1 MFNNNKLKN
10 NSILTFLYG
19 ISICTIVEIN
29 LEALFFL
36 GLALYKFYT
45 EGGDKN
51 EKNRNN
57 DNA

>member
-1 MFNNNKLKN
+1 MA
-10 NSILTFLYG
+10 
-19 ISICTIVEIN
+19 ICTIVEIN
-29 LEALFFL
+29 IGSLFFL